1 LTDGLWPDLKITF
14 DQNHIFKEF
23 QKKKLCLAVGIYRTI
38 SNKSVISILTLIGTT
53 KRISL

>member
-23 QKKKLCLAVGIYRTI
+23 QKKNYV
-38 SNKSVISILTLIGTT
+38 
-53 KRISL
+53 

>member
-38 SNKSVISILTLIGTT
+38 SNKSVIFL
-53 KRISL
+53 KNFKKKNCV